1 MDILSNL
8 KFGKAASILI
18 PSLWQGL
25 GMVVKVTIISFII
38 GAVLGLLIALGRV
51 SKRKMLNGVLVFF
64 IELIRGTPLL
74 VQVVY
79 MYYVMPLIVD
89 IFLQIIGS
97 TYNFK
102 LNSMVAGILALG
114 INYSCYLSEVI
125 RGAILSVDL
134 GQTEAALAL
143 GYSKPKAMFEIVI
156 PQAMKSVIPV
166 FGNYLV
172 MMIKDTSLLAY
183 ITVNELLLR
192 TQSFASQTFLTIE
205 SYTILAG
212 AYLIISV
219 PMSQL
224 VKFVEKKM
232 NK

>member
-1 MDILSNL
+1 MDIISNL
-8 KFGKAASILI
+8 KFGRAASILI

-25 GMVVKVTIISFII
+25 GMVVKITIIAFVI
-38 GAVLGLLIALGRV
+38 GAILGLLIALGRV
-51 SKRKMLNGVLVFF
+51 SKKKFLNGFLICV

-79 MYYVMPLIVD
+79 MYYVMPLIID
-89 IFLQIIGS
+89 IFIRLAGS
-97 TYNFK
+97 DYNFQ
-102 LNSMVAGILALG
+102 LNAMVAGILALA
-114 INYSCYLSEVI
+114 INYGCYLSEVI
-125 RGAILSVDL
+125 RSAILSIDS

-143 GYSKPKAMFEIVI
+143 GYSKSKAMFEIVI
-156 PQAMKSVIPV
+156 PQAMKSAVPV

-212 AYLIISV
+212 AYLLISV

-224 VKFVEKKM
+224 VKFVERKM